1 MLTKTGTFHNVLDT
15 PCQKLTVLKVES
27 DCSELLRQLTVT
39 RRLSLL
45 SPPTLKEADVLAY
58 GSHFAVSRATYA
70 TMYSSSWQSGYTYD
84 PLHMISLALERPHT
98 I

>member
-1 MLTKTGTFHNVLDT
+1 MPQTCF
-15 PCQKLTVLKVES
+15 QS
-27 DCSELLRQLTVT
+27 SCSKR
-39 RRLSLL
+39 
-45 SPPTLKEADVLAY
+45 TLKEAEVLAY

-84 PLHMISLALERPHT
+84 PLDMISLSLERPHT